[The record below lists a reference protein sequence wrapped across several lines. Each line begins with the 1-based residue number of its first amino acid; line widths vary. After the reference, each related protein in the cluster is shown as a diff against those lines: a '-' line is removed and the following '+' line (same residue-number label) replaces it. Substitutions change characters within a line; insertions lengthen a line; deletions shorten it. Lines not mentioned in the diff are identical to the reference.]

1 MKREAPATTERR
13 LRHCNAPRL
22 RRLLKALRQGSV
34 TRRNADAV
42 VGTTNGPEYIS
53 ELKHGYGL
61 SITTEYVSSTD
72 RDGRRTRTGV
82 YHLDPE
88 SEELADLLL
97 SEDKPDTNAK

>member
-1 MKREAPATTERR
+1 MKREAPAATARR
-13 LRHCNAPRL
+13 LRQCITPRL
-22 RRLLKALRQGSV
+22 RRSLKALRQGSV
-34 TRRNADAV
+34 TRREADAV
-42 VGTTNGPEYIS
+42 IGTTNAPEYVS
-53 ELKHGYGL
+53 ELKHKYGL